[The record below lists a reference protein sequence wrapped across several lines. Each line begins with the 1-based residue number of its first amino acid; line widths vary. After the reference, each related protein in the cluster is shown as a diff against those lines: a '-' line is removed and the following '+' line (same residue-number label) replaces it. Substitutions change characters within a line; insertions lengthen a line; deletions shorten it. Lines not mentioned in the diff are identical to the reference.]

1 MTEQQIVRS
10 DVPDSPAGPDEVW
23 RDEVQARV
31 ARYRTR
37 RGRRVEG
44 TYSMRFPFS
53 PEEEKAKSGQSLNP
67 VAELEPALDTAESNW
82 LGEAED
88 AVAEPA
94 LELEQ
99 SVCSVADCEEV
110 VAADEVQ
117 ETSCAIEPPD
127 ADSYLPDSEVNSA
140 MEVPELVLESEPLTP
155 PVPRP
160 PVKRKVIA
168 FPRQATT
175 QEETYR
181 LADPVIPEQPRILD
195 VPEELEPF
203 PTTPLL
209 EGLQLPAAQKSALP
223 SRDHIDL
230 PLQAVS
236 IARRFCAGLLDCA
249 VVIAA
254 AGVFGAIAYKL
265 MPKLELTKPLL
276 LTAAILPVL
285 LWAVYQYM
293 LVMYAGATAGMN
305 AARIRLVTFKGS
317 SPNWRHRRTWVIAL
331 YFSAESLGMGLLW
344 SLVDVDT
351 LCWHDRI
358 SHTYLTKRE

>member
-110 VAADEVQ
+110 VAVDEVQ

-140 MEVPELVLESEPLTP
+140 MEAPE
-155 PVPRP
+155 
-160 PVKRKVIA
+160 
-168 FPRQATT
+168 
-175 QEETYR
+175 
-181 LADPVIPEQPRILD
+181 
-195 VPEELEPF
+195 
-203 PTTPLL
+203 
-209 EGLQLPAAQKSALP
+209 
-223 SRDHIDL
+223 
-230 PLQAVS
+230 
-236 IARRFCAGLLDCA
+236 
-249 VVIAA
+249 
-254 AGVFGAIAYKL
+254 
-265 MPKLELTKPLL
+265 
-276 LTAAILPVL
+276 TAAHMAEASDISWPSGSII
-285 LWAVYQYM
+285 WKKRSPHSASR
-293 LVMYAGATAGMN
+293 GGTS
-305 AARIRLVTFKGS
+305 IR
-317 SPNWRHRRTWVIAL
+317 
-331 YFSAESLGMGLLW
+331 
-344 SLVDVDT
+344 
-351 LCWHDRI
+351 
-358 SHTYLTKRE
+358 